1 MLTPDCLAT
10 GVQRNMS
17 FIRKLAV
24 QAGWRHELLP
34 RRALRQDEPLDSTQL
49 CCIDV
54 LCDAGLHFSHL
65 GLDLTQVDS
74 SCGIA
79 DYRVRKQTDL
89 RGAPISSH
97 GSWGA
102 VADCA
107 GYAHDK
113 RIHVAETSN
122 VWLRIEKV
130 I

>member
-1 MLTPDCLAT
+1 
-10 GVQRNMS
+10 MS
-17 FIRKLAV
+17 CCRVARCVKTSS
-24 QAGWRHELLP
+24 
-34 RRALRQDEPLDSTQL
+34 STQL

-54 LCDAGLHFSHL
+54 LCDASLHFSHL

-74 SCGIA
+74 SRSIA

-107 GYAHDK
+107 GCAHDK

-122 VWLRIEKV
+122 VWLRIEKE